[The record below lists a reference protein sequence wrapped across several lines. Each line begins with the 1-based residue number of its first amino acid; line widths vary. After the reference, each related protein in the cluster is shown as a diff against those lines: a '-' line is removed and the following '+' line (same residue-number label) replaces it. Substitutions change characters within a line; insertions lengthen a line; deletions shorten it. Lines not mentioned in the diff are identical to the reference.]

1 LGITL
6 FVLLVALILRTIGPV
21 DYNTLLRWAIP
32 LGLVALVLIVLIVSL
47 AILALRRISGPLDD
61 LLEAAGRVAEG
72 DYSTHVEEKGAP
84 EIRSLARAFNHM
96 SARLHQADEQRRTL
110 LADTTHEL
118 LTPLTVIQGNLEG
131 MLDGVY
137 PADETNLRGLLDET
151 NILAHSLEDLRTL
164 ALAESGSLQLKKEP
178 IELLSF
184 LSDVTSV
191 FHAQAASAG
200 VTIAVNVA
208 GNLPLLE
215 IDPSRMRQ
223 VLANLLANDLR
234 YSPAGGTI
242 RLTGETDTKNIL
254 IIVQDDGPGIPPED
268 LQHVFERFYKSTDSG
283 GMGLGLAIAKHLV
296 EAHGGSLTAE
306 NAPDRGTIFRILLP
320 ITVIK
325 PPRPTSHKKPR
336 RAFLLQSLDMVR
348 ALGLRSLW
356 TKTDLPWYLWG
367 FFHPYLASSS
377 PAVTNS
383 RLIHPLGLNSILLP
397 HNISDLSQPFHVHFI
412 FTTQSNIIIECMS
425 NQARRSDRK

>member
-1 LGITL
+1 MTDQPHFRMHRPPWWPENQPWPPPRGRYRHAPFFRRLGCFFGLFNLLGFTL
-6 FVLLVALILRTIGPV
+6 FILLVALILRTIGPV
-21 DYNTLLRWAIP
+21 DFNSLLRWAIP
-32 LGLVALVLIVLIVSL
+32 LGMAALVLIMLIAAL
-47 AILALRRISGPLDD
+47 AALALRRISRPLDD

-72 DYSTHVEEKGAP
+72 DYSTRVEEKGAP

-96 SARLHQADEQRRTL
+96 SARLHQADEQRRNL

-137 PADETNLRGLLDET
+137 PADETNLRRLLDET
-151 NILAHSLEDLRTL
+151 NLLAHSLEDLRTL

-184 LSDVTSV
+184 LRDVTGV
-191 FHAQAASAG
+191 FQAQAASAG
-200 VTIAVNVA
+200 VTITVNVA
-208 GNLPLLE
+208 ANLPLLQ

-223 VLANLLANDLR
+223 VFSNLLANDLR
-234 YSPAGGTI
+234 YSPPGGTI
-242 RLTGETDTKNIL
+242 RLTGETDTNNIL
-254 IIVQDDGPGIPPED
+254 IIVQDDGPGIPPDD

-320 ITVIK
+320 I
-325 PPRPTSHKKPR
+325 
-336 RAFLLQSLDMVR
+336 
-348 ALGLRSLW
+348 
-356 TKTDLPWYLWG
+356 
-367 FFHPYLASSS
+367 
-377 PAVTNS
+377 PA
-383 RLIHPLGLNSILLP
+383 
-397 HNISDLSQPFHVHFI
+397 
-412 FTTQSNIIIECMS
+412 
-425 NQARRSDRK
+425 